1 MEAVGEVGAS
11 PAQPATIA
19 HKPSKTN
26 RMQRSFPE
34 KKQSSIFS
42 GAGFYDTNG
51 GSPSHS

>member
-34 KKQSSIFS
+34 KKAIVDFLR
-42 GAGFYDTNG
+42 G
-51 GSPSHS
+51 GILRHERRLA